1 MAKQRPT
8 PSLDDHKKQGQLP
21 IHTNRLYLS
30 ASSLNI
36 YLTYDQTVQV
46 ATNILKKAEL
56 VKNRE
61 GLAVQV
67 WAKKGSDKLN
77 FGINDV
83 VKKGKQEAWG

>member
-1 MAKQRPT
+1 MAKRKPQ
-8 PSLDDHKKQGQLP
+8 PSIKDHNKQGQLP

-30 ASSLNI
+30 PSSLNI
-36 YLTYDQTVQV
+36 YLTYDQAVQV

-56 VKNRE
+56 IKEHEN
-61 GLAVQV
+61 LAVQI

-83 VKKGKQEAWG
+83 VKKGTMEAWD